1 MKKYNQLWI
10 RQMFFVCCAV
20 LLGTLSFPA
29 LTHAADT
36 YKYTSEKYGYTIEC
50 PQKPIGVIPLSAVSS
65 EENGDVLI
73 FDNDGYNIKKAWIIS
88 VDAFK
93 DADVPDLDKISDADR
108 DLLFKKLLSSGYE
121 YAKLVPIDGKNA
133 LYTATAGTDK
143 QIKTYIR
150 GTNNRYAAVL
160 VEHPDLTK
168 KSIDA
173 YQKGLISFRE
183 VANGTK

>member
-20 LLGTLSFPA
+20 LVGTLSFPA

-50 PQKPIGVIPLSAVSS
+50 PQKPVGIVPLNAISP

-73 FDNDGYNIKKAWIIS
+73 FDNDGYTIKKAWAIS
-88 VDAFK
+88 IDAFK
-93 DADVPDLDKISDADR
+93 EADVPDLDKISDADR
-108 DLLFKKLLSSGYE
+108 TLLFEKLLSNGYE

-143 QIKTYIR
+143 QVKTYIR
-150 GTNNRYAAVL
+150 GTNNRYAVVL

-168 KSIDA
+168 ESIDA

-183 VANGTK
+183 VTNKTK